1 MSPTDV
7 PAGQG
12 PIGQG
17 PTGQGPTAVAAA
29 ASTAPA
35 GPQPLGA
42 DGRPVDWTKVYL
54 GFSGLAVGQFMA
66 LLDIQIVAA
75 ALAEVQAGI
84 GATADEIGWIQ
95 SVYLLTEVVAIPVSA
110 YLSKLWGV
118 RPFYMVTTVAFILT
132 SIAVGLSSDIQTM
145 IFNRALQGLAAGAM
159 IPATFAIAMTVFP
172 IEKRLSANVIV
183 SMIVTL
189 APTIGPTL
197 GGHIAEAMGWRW
209 LFFINIGPGLLV
221 LFLVGRYLDFD
232 RPEPGMAKGIDW
244 WGLGLMTTFL
254 IAMQYVL
261 EEGAENSWFQDD
273 IVLWVA
279 VLTVISGVAFIWRQ
293 LVYRQPIVSLA
304 PFQDRNFT
312 LGILITFIS
321 GASLYGGTFLLPLFL
336 AHVRGYSAA
345 EVGNVMLVSGLV
357 MFVATPALGRFVRA
371 VDFRF
376 SLGLG
381 MALTAW
387 GMWQGVYVNDQW
399 GFWEFA
405 GMQTAR
411 GLGSMVAMIAA
422 SQMSVATLPLSM
434 MKDASGLINLIR
446 NVGGAFGIA
455 IISTTL
461 FQTGA
466 AHLQALSQGVSGA
479 SLRAQDFLAG
489 MTSRMEELGVADPA
503 GAARKAMGFMIQ
515 RDAQVLAYI
524 DAFALVAVGAAI
536 AAAIGFFAAPA
547 GLKAPSAPA
556 APAAR
561 PGGDD

>member
-1 MSPTDV
+1 
-7 PAGQG
+7 
-12 PIGQG
+12 
-17 PTGQGPTAVAAA
+17 
-29 ASTAPA
+29 
-35 GPQPLGA
+35 
-42 DGRPVDWTKVYL
+42 
-54 GFSGLAVGQFMA
+54 
-66 LLDIQIVAA
+66 
-75 ALAEVQAGI
+75 
-84 GATADEIGWIQ
+84 
-95 SVYLLTEVVAIPVSA
+95 
-110 YLSKLWGV
+110 
-118 RPFYMVTTVAFILT
+118 
-132 SIAVGLSSDIQTM
+132 
-145 IFNRALQGLAAGAM
+145 
-159 IPATFAIAMTVFP
+159 
-172 IEKRLSANVIV
+172 
-183 SMIVTL
+183 
-189 APTIGPTL
+189 
-197 GGHIAEAMGWRW
+197 
-209 LFFINIGPGLLV
+209 
-221 LFLVGRYLDFD
+221 
-232 RPEPGMAKGIDW
+232 
-244 WGLGLMTTFL
+244 
-254 IAMQYVL
+254 
-261 EEGAENSWFQDD
+261 
-273 IVLWVA
+273 
-279 VLTVISGVAFIWRQ
+279 
-293 LVYRQPIVSLA
+293 
-304 PFQDRNFT
+304 
-312 LGILITFIS
+312 
-321 GASLYGGTFLLPLFL
+321 
-336 AHVRGYSAA
+336 
-345 EVGNVMLVSGLV
+345 
-357 MFVATPALGRFVRA
+357 
-371 VDFRF
+371 
-376 SLGLG
+376 

>member
-1 MSPTDV
+1 VTD
-7 PAGQG
+7 
-12 PIGQG
+12 
-17 PTGQGPTAVAAA
+17 AA
-29 ASTAPA
+29 APA
-35 GPQPLGA
+35 GPTPSTAASAAPGATYLGA
-42 DGRPVDWTKVYL
+42 DGSPVNWRHVYL
-54 GFSGLAVGQFMA
+54 GFSGLAIGQFMA

-110 YLSKLWGV
+110 YLSKLWGT
-118 RPFYMVTTVAFILT
+118 RPFYLAATTAFILT
-132 SIAVGLSSDIQTM
+132 SILVGLAGDIETM
-145 IFNRALQGLAAGAM
+145 ILTRALQGLAAGAM

-189 APTIGPTL
+189 APTIGPSL

-209 LFFINIGPGLLV
+209 LFFINIVPGLLV

-232 RPEPGMAKGIDW
+232 KPEPGMARGIDW
-244 WGLGLMTTFL
+244 WGLLSMTVFL
-254 IAMQYVL
+254 ISMQYVL

-273 IVLWVA
+273 IVLWVS

-293 LVYRQPIVSLA
+293 LAYRQPIVSLA
-304 PFQDRNFT
+304 PFSDRNFT
-312 LGILITFIS
+312 LGIIITFIS
-321 GASLYGGTFLLPLFL
+321 GAALYGGTFLLPLFL

-381 MALTAW
+381 MGLTAW

-399 GFWEFA
+399 GFWEFS
-405 GMQTAR
+405 GMQIAR
-411 GLGSMVAMIAA
+411 GLGSMIAMIAA
-422 SQMSVATLPLSM
+422 SQMSVATLPISM

-455 IISTTL
+455 IMSTAL
-461 FQTGA
+461 FQATA
-466 AHLQALSQGVSGA
+466 QHLLSLSARVNGA
-479 SLRAQDFLAG
+479 SQKAQDFLAG
-489 MTSRMEELGVADPA
+489 MTARMEGMGVADPA
-503 GAARKAMGFMIQ
+503 GAARKAVGFMIQ
-515 RDAQVLAYI
+515 RDAQVLAYA
-524 DAFALVAVGAAI
+524 DAFALVAIGAAV

-547 GLKAPSAPA
+547 GLRAPSAP
-556 APAAR
+556 P
-561 PGGDD
+561 PTGGAKPEAS

>member
-1 MSPTDV
+1 
-7 PAGQG
+7 
-12 PIGQG
+12 
-17 PTGQGPTAVAAA
+17 
-29 ASTAPA
+29 
-35 GPQPLGA
+35 
-42 DGRPVDWTKVYL
+42 
-54 GFSGLAVGQFMA
+54 
-66 LLDIQIVAA
+66 
-75 ALAEVQAGI
+75 
-84 GATADEIGWIQ
+84 
-95 SVYLLTEVVAIPVSA
+95 
-110 YLSKLWGV
+110 
-118 RPFYMVTTVAFILT
+118 
-132 SIAVGLSSDIQTM
+132 
-145 IFNRALQGLAAGAM
+145 
-159 IPATFAIAMTVFP
+159 
-172 IEKRLSANVIV
+172 
-183 SMIVTL
+183 
-189 APTIGPTL
+189 
-197 GGHIAEAMGWRW
+197 
-209 LFFINIGPGLLV
+209 
-221 LFLVGRYLDFD
+221 
-232 RPEPGMAKGIDW
+232 
-244 WGLGLMTTFL
+244 
-254 IAMQYVL
+254 
-261 EEGAENSWFQDD
+261 
-273 IVLWVA
+273 
-279 VLTVISGVAFIWRQ
+279 
-293 LVYRQPIVSLA
+293 VSLA

-371 VDFRF
+371 D
-376 SLGLG
+376 
-381 MALTAW
+381 
-387 GMWQGVYVNDQW
+387 DQW

>member
-1 MSPTDV
+1 MTAITDSDGVAPTAAPTDS
-7 PAGQG
+7 G
-12 PIGQG
+12 
-17 PTGQGPTAVAAA
+17 
-29 ASTAPA
+29 
-35 GPQPLGA
+35 PLGA
-42 DGRPVDWTKVYL
+42 DGRPVNWTRVYL

-110 YLSKLWGV
+110 YISKLWGI
-118 RPFYMVTTVAFILT
+118 RPFYMVTTVAFIVT
-132 SIAVGLSSDIQTM
+132 SVAVGLASDIQTM
-145 IFNRALQGLAAGAM
+145 IFARALQGLAAGAM
-159 IPATFAIAMTVFP
+159 IPATFAVAMTVFP

-232 RPEPGMAKGIDW
+232 KPEPGMARGIDW
-244 WGLGLMTTFL
+244 WGLGLMTVFL

-273 IVLWVA
+273 IVLWVT
-279 VLTVISGVAFIWRQ
+279 VLTALSGVAFIWRQ
-293 LVYRQPIVSLA
+293 LVYRQPIVSLK
-304 PFQDRNFT
+304 PFQDRNFS
-312 LGILITFIS
+312 LGIVITFVS
-321 GASLYGGTFLLPLFL
+321 GAALYGGTFLLPLFL

-357 MFVATPALGRFVRA
+357 MFVATPVLGRIVRA

-376 SLGLG
+376 SLGFG

-387 GMWQGVYVNDQW
+387 GMWQGVHVNDQW

-405 GMQTAR
+405 SMQTAR
-411 GLGSMVAMIAA
+411 GLGSMIAMIAA
-422 SQMSVATLPLSM
+422 SQMSVATLPISM

-461 FQTGA
+461 FQTGEL
-466 AHLQALSQGVSGA
+466 HRQALSAGVSSA

-489 MTSRMEELGVADPA
+489 MTERMEGLGVADSA
-503 GAARKAMGFMIQ
+503 GAARKAMAGMIH
-515 RDAQVLAYI
+515 RDAQVLSYM
-524 DAFALVAVGAAI
+524 DAFALVAIGAAI
-536 AAAIGFFAAPA
+536 AAIIGLLAAPA
-547 GLKAPSAPA
+547 GLKPPSAPA
-556 APAAR
+556 PANPKPR
-561 PGGDD
+561 RGD